1 MGKNDEGLFSAWVM
15 NADESDAYKNLQ
27 DELEEFGGNC
37 LGVSPS
43 PWTDYSNDAADEEP
57 FPEPSAVEAVMMC
70 AGCPVVEACF
80 VYAKQSKQSHGVWGG
95 VKFRNGKE
103 KKQ

>member
-1 MGKNDEGLFSAWVM
+1 MSKKDDGLFNGWLMNSNAADAFKDLNDDLFVEEGLCV
-15 NADESDAYKNLQ
+15 
-27 DELEEFGGNC
+27 
-37 LGVSPS
+37 GVTPS
-43 PWTDYSNDAADEEP
+43 PWVDYGDDGDP

-70 AGCPVVEACF
+70 SGCPVVESCF
-80 VYAKQSKQSHGVWGG
+80 IYAKQSKQVHGVWGG